1 MNEDRIDLSP
11 LDPGADPARLERGV
25 RAILERAAPSLEA
38 RRARG
43 PGVWEVLG
51 AWRRPVLAAAA
62 VVAVLCIAVLGRV
75 PAGRRAAERES
86 TSTLTEAAGVP
97 ASLARTIES
106 GGTPGANLW
115 FEL

>member
-43 PGVWEVLG
+43 PGVWEVLA

-62 VVAVLCIAVLGRV
+62 VVALLCIAVLGRL
-75 PAGRRAAERES
+75 PAGRRAAERA
-86 TSTLTEAAGVP
+86 STLTEAAGVP
-97 ASLARTIES
+97 ASLARSIES